1 MKKSVR
7 GFLCALMAAAV
18 CIAASGCDNPFDQ
31 REQLDAPECILLDD
45 FNESFS
51 RVNHWRSRGGRF
63 LPHAQPYRDVNNP
76 HHIVPQSQKDLA
88 GWADKKQVF
97 RTCEFKDFEPRKGFR
112 CRQYFDMT
120 R

>member
-1 MKKSVR
+1 MGEAGGKAMTHASLFS
-7 GFLCALMAAAV
+7 GIGGAE
-18 CIAASGCDNPFDQ
+18 IAATWLGWENLFH
-31 REQLDAPECILLDD
+31 CILLDD

-63 LPHAQPYRDVNNP
+63 LPHAQPYRDVNNS
-76 HHIVPQSQKDLA
+76 HHIVPQWQKDLA

-112 CRQYFDMT
+112 CKQYFE